1 MKKLAIEG
9 GTPVRTELLPY
20 GHQWLDSDDI
30 AAVAEVLESDW
41 LTQGP
46 RVEEFEKTVARY
58 CGARYAVAVCNGT
71 AALHAACAVAG
82 IGTGDEVIV
91 PPVTFAATANAVV
104 YCGGRPVFAD
114 VMEDTVNIDLE
125 EISQRCTPKTK
136 AIIPVD
142 FAGHPVDIDRIK
154 TIAEQKGLIVIEDA
168 CHALG
173 AEYRGVRIGSMSDM
187 TVFSFHPVKHIATG
201 EGGMVLTDNPDFH
214 ERLKVFR
221 HHGIVKDE
229 PDKGPWHY
237 NIYHPGYNYRITDM
251 QCALGISQF
260 QKLDRFLQRRR
271 EIASHYNDAFA
282 GTEEVVTPVERP
294 DVKAA
299 YHIYVIGLRTEI
311 LMAGR
316 KEIFEA
322 LKAENIGVNV
332 HYMPLHLH
340 PYYKKTFGYR
350 EGDYPVAER
359 YYERAITLPL
369 FPAMSDSDVDDVI
382 AAVKKVVGHY
392 SRQRVRLAI

>member
-1 MKKLAIEG
+1 
-9 GTPVRTELLPY
+9 
-20 GHQWLDSDDI
+20 
-30 AAVAEVLESDW
+30 
-41 LTQGP
+41 
-46 RVEEFEKTVARY
+46 VARY

-82 IGTGDEVIV
+82 IGAGDEVIV
-91 PPVTFAATANAVV
+91 PPITFAATANAVV

-114 VMEDTVNIDLE
+114 VMEDTVNIDPE
-125 EISQRCTPKTK
+125 EVIRRCSPKTR

-142 FAGHPVDIDRIK
+142 FAGYPVDIDRIR
-154 TIAEQKGLIVIEDA
+154 TIARRKGLIVIEDA

-173 AEYRGVRIGSMSDM
+173 AEYRGIRIGSMSDM

-201 EGGMVLTDNPDFH
+201 EGGMVLTDNPDFY
-214 ERLKVFR
+214 EQLKVFR

-229 PDKGPWHY
+229 PDKGLWHY
-237 NIYHPGYNYRITDM
+237 NIYQPGYNYRITDM

-260 QKLDRFLQRRR
+260 KKLDRFLRRRR
-271 EIASHYNDAFA
+271 EIATHYNSVFA
-282 GTEEVVTPVERP
+282 GIEEVVTPAERP

-299 YHIYVIGLRTEI
+299 YHIYVIRLRTEM
-311 LMAGR
+311 LTAGR

-322 LKAENIGVNV
+322 LRAENIGVNV

-340 PYYKKTFGYR
+340 PYYERAFGYR

-369 FPAMSDSDVDDVI
+369 FPAMSDRDVDDVI
-382 AAVKKVVGHY
+382 TAVKKVVGQY
-392 SRQRVRLAI
+392 SRQRVRLPV